1 MINKLNR
8 KNSKTKFR
16 NYRLRL
22 LGSRIKSDKKI
33 FRQIKTNKKQHN
45 YKPKLSHLTRT
56 YHKTKKKSKS
66 QIFY

>member
-33 FRQIKTNKKQHN
+33 FRQIKTNKK
-45 YKPKLSHLTRT
+45 
-56 YHKTKKKSKS
+56 
-66 QIFY
+66 